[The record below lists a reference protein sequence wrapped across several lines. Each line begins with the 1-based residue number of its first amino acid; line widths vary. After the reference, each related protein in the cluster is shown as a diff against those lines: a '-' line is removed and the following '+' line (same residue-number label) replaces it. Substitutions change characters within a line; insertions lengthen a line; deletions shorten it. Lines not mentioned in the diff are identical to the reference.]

1 MNFDTSLLHYVI
13 QLRRPWL
20 DDVMILASALG
31 SAGFLW
37 WVLALIASVLPHRR
51 PAAWRL
57 LLALGFTFLINDY
70 AVKPIFDRSRP
81 FEAIAG
87 LSVIDAKPVTPSF
100 PSGHAAMA
108 VVGAVGGARMLPPAA
123 WGLWP
128 LGVIVAV
135 SRVYVG
141 VHWPTDVLAGA
152 VVGIA
157 CAWFVLGGPRIRE
170 SGD

>member
-1 MNFDTSLLHYVI
+1 MV
-13 QLRRPWL
+13 
-20 DDVMILASALG
+20 LASALG

-37 WVLALIASVLPHRR
+37 WVMALIASVFPARR
-51 PAAWRL
+51 AAATRL
-57 LLALGFTFLINDY
+57 LLAILCTFLVNEY
-70 AVKPIFDRSRP
+70 ALKPLVHRARP

-108 VVGAVGGARMLPPAA
+108 MAGATAAARMVPPAA
-123 WGLWP
+123 WVLWP

-141 VHWPTDVLAGA
+141 VHWPSDVIAGA
-152 VVGIA
+152 IVGIA
-157 CAWFVLGGPRIRE
+157 CAWFVLGGRSPTLRA
-170 SGD
+170 